1 MPRMFR
7 DWKTFWANEDDPRHP
22 HSGQFFAEH
31 GREFT
36 FVCGDP
42 RGKRVL
48 EFGCGS
54 GALFSPMGLER
65 AASYRGVDFSEK
77 MLAVFRAAHPNVDLV
92 CADATAYSDGAR
104 YDLIF
109 SSSMVQ
115 YFSREMF
122 RRHIATARA
131 LLAPGGRLLIGSVPW
146 RGARAAFHLQAYS
159 PPAER
164 RVLRGLAVL
173 ACSYAGVDR
182 MGRWYSYRECTAAAT
197 RQGLT
202 ATYFGSLLLPYR
214 FHVRM
219 DDTAYA

>member
-1 MPRMFR
+1 MARNWR
-7 DWKTFWANEDDPRHP
+7 EFWANQDDPRHP
-22 HSGQFFAEH
+22 RSTQFFVEH

-36 FVCGDP
+36 VVCGDP
-42 RGKRVL
+42 TGKRVL

-77 MLAVFRAAHPNVDLV
+77 MLAVFRAAHPTVDLV
-92 CADATAYSDGAR
+92 CADATSYRDGGQ

-115 YFSREMF
+115 YFSRDMF

-131 LLAPGGRLLIGSVPW
+131 LLAPGGRLLVGSVPW

-159 PPAER
+159 PPTER
-164 RVLRGLAVL
+164 RVLKGLAVL
-173 ACSYAGVDR
+173 VRSYLGVDR
-182 MGRWYSYRECTAAAT
+182 MGRWYSYRECVQVAL
-197 RQGLT
+197 RHGLT
-202 ATYFGSLLLPYR
+202 ATFFGSLLLPYR

-219 DDTAYA
+219 DDIAHA